1 MLVNPEWE
9 RETRM
14 SLSSQ
19 RRASAIGKFLVLK
32 LRLTGPNL
40 KAFEIAHKHQNL
52 TKIQFRYIS
61 VFLNLRLVYHKSGN
75 LGKYHEAERNE
86 VVNTCNVRAW
96 ILHFPLFY
104 SPYLFWGLR
113 LFSCLF
119 SSLKSCT
126 LNSRK
131 VAIHILSLVLV
142 LPQQIWS
149 FLCQAIKLRLHR
161 FHHISSVLIIWLKTK
176 VKLA

>member
-14 SLSSQ
+14 CLSSQ

-61 VFLNLRLVYHKSGN
+61 VFLNLRLVYHKSE
-75 LGKYHEAERNE
+75 LGKISWSWEKWSCEYLQCKSLNFA
-86 VVNTCNVRAW
+86 
-96 ILHFPLFY
+96 FPPF
-104 SPYLFWGLR
+104 
-113 LFSCLF
+113 LFSLP
-119 SSLKSCT
+119 
-126 LNSRK
+126 
-131 VAIHILSLVLV
+131 ILRTPSFFL
-142 LPQQIWS
+142 S
-149 FLCQAIKLRLHR
+149 FLLSKVLHTELQKSGYS
-161 FHHISSVLIIWLKTK
+161 HSESGTSPATTDLIIYLPSHQASFTQISPH
-176 VKLA
+176 